1 MVKLGKLVHFPFFF
15 FCVLGYIDALSMA
28 ASEGFICPFMVR
40 LGKLVNS
47 TYSECITRFWVS

>member
-1 MVKLGKLVHFPFFF
+1 MVKLGKLVHFPFF

-28 ASEGFICPFMVR
+28 ASEGFICPFMVG

-47 TYSECITRFWVS
+47 TYSECITKF